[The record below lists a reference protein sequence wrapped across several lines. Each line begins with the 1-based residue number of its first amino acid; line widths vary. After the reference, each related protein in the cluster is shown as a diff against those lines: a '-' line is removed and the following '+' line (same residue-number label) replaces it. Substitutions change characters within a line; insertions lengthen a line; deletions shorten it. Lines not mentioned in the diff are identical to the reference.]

1 VDFQTGST
9 APSTLVPTVA
19 IVTENGK
26 PGVLLV
32 GKNDQPR
39 FQAVELGASSGSQ
52 TAILKGIQPGT
63 KVFIDLPPWAKKRD

>member
-1 VDFQTGST
+1 
-9 APSTLVPTVA
+9 VPTVA

-32 GKNDQPR
+32 GKNDQPQ

-52 TAILKGIQPGT
+52 TAILNGVQPGS